1 MSKTYE
7 ITKRFYQDHCERDL
21 PAPDVVKETKNHFFI
36 DATENEA
43 MAQLRSDAWFYADGN
58 VDDGKHLVRSA
69 IALLRVIGSG
79 AAA

>member
-1 MSKTYE
+1 MSETYK

-43 MAQLRSDAWFYADGN
+43 MAELRSDAWFYADGN
-58 VDDGKHLVRSA
+58 IDGHDHLVRSA
-69 IALLRVIGSG
+69 VALLHVIGHEG
-79 AAA
+79 